1 MSDVDPFS
9 IDKRLA
15 RLAFERA
22 AATYDEAAVL
32 QREVGARMLARL
44 DYIKYLPQSILDAGS
59 GTGQGSRELLRRYP
73 KASVLAL
80 DIACAM
86 LQRSQKHMPRRWLPF
101 LPRPITHVCGD
112 IERVPVKSSSIGM
125 VWCNLALQWANQPQR
140 AFAEMH
146 RVLQPGG
153 LFMFSTF
160 GPDTLKELR
169 QSYAGTDGYSHVHRF
184 IDMHDLG
191 DMLVATGFATPV
203 MDMEQITM
211 TYSDVTSLMRDLK
224 SIGAHNVTCGRR
236 QGLTAKSQLQA
247 VTRNYE
253 RFRHE
258 GRLPATFEVVY
269 GHAWKPEAMRM
280 DDGRKVIKLEVKR
293 S

>member
-1 MSDVDPFS
+1 MNDVDPFA

-32 QREVGARMLARL
+32 QREVGARMLGRL
-44 DYIKYLPQSILDAGS
+44 DYIKHYPRTILDAGS
-59 GTGQGSRELLRRYP
+59 GTGHGSRGLLRRYP
-73 KASVLAL
+73 KARVLAL
-80 DIACAM
+80 DIASAM
-86 LQRSQKHMPRRWLPF
+86 LRRSQKLVPRRWLPF
-101 LPRPITHVCGD
+101 LPRSIAHICGD
-112 IERVPVKSSSIGM
+112 IEQMPVRTSSIEM
-125 VWCNLALQWANQPQR
+125 VWCNLTLQWVNHPQQV
-140 AFAEMH
+140 FGEMH

-169 QSYAGTDGYSHVHRF
+169 QAYAGTDSYSHVHRF

-191 DMLVATGFATPV
+191 DMLIATGFVNPV
-203 MDMEQITM
+203 MDMEQINV

-224 SIGAHNVTCGRR
+224 SIGAHNVTFGRR
-236 QGLTAKSQLQA
+236 HGLAGKSQLQS

-253 RFRHE
+253 RFRCD

-269 GHAWKPEAMRM
+269 GHAWNPEAPRM
-280 DDGRKVIKLEVKR
+280 DDGKKIIKLEVKR

>member
-1 MSDVDPFS
+1 MSDADPFT

-80 DIACAM
+80 DIALAM
-86 LQRSQKHMPRRWLPF
+86 LQRSQARMPRRWLPF
-101 LPRPITHVCGD
+101 FSRPIAHVCGD
-112 IERVPVKSSSIGM
+112 IEHVPLKSSSIGM
-125 VWCNLALQWANQPQR
+125 VWCNLTLQWTNQPHQV
-140 AFAEMH
+140 FAEML

-169 QSYAGTDGYSHVHRF
+169 QAYAGTDGYSHVHRF
-184 IDMHDLG
+184 TDMHDLG
-191 DMLVATGFATPV
+191 DMLVETGFATPV

-236 QGLTAKSQLQA
+236 QGLTGKSLLQA

-253 RFRHE
+253 QFRRA
-258 GRLPATFEVVY
+258 GLLPATFEVVY
-269 GHAWKPEAMRM
+269 GHAWKSEQRTTA
-280 DDGRKVIKLEVKR
+280 DGRPVIEIKTH

>member
-1 MSDVDPFS
+1 MSDVDPFA

-22 AATYDEAAVL
+22 AATYDESAVL
-32 QREVGARMLARL
+32 QREVGTRMLGRL
-44 DYIKYLPQSILDAGS
+44 DYIKYLPRSILDAGS
-59 GTGQGSRELLRRYP
+59 GTGWGSRGLLRRYP
-73 KASVLAL
+73 KSSVLAL

-86 LQRSQKHMPRRWLPF
+86 LRRSRQLAPRRWLPMM
-101 LPRPITHVCGD
+101 PRSVAHICGD
-112 IERVPVKSSSIGM
+112 IEHLPLKASSVDM

-140 AFAEMH
+140 VFAEMH

-169 QSYAGTDGYSHVHRF
+169 EAYAGTDDYSHVHRF

-191 DMLVATGFATPV
+191 DMLVATGFDSPV
-203 MDMEQITM
+203 MDMEQISM

-224 SIGAHNVTCGRR
+224 SIGAHNVTRGRR
-236 QGLTAKSQLQA
+236 QGLAGKSQLQA
-247 VTRNYE
+247 VTRNY
-253 RFRHE
+253 
-258 GRLPATFEVVY
+258 
-269 GHAWKPEAMRM
+269 
-280 DDGRKVIKLEVKR
+280 
-293 S
+293 

>member
-1 MSDVDPFS
+1 MSDADPFT

-22 AATYDEAAVL
+22 AATYDQAAVL

-80 DIACAM
+80 DIALAM
-86 LQRSQKHMPRRWLPF
+86 LQRSQARMPRRWLPF
-101 LPRPITHVCGD
+101 FSRPIAHVCGD
-112 IERVPVKSSSIGM
+112 IEHVPLKSSSIGM
-125 VWCNLALQWANQPQR
+125 VWCNLTLQWTNQPHQV
-140 AFAEMH
+140 FAEML

-169 QSYAGTDGYSHVHRF
+169 QAYAGTDGYSHVHRF
-184 IDMHDLG
+184 TDMHDLG
-191 DMLVATGFATPV
+191 DMLVETGFATPV
-203 MDMEQITM
+203 MDMEQISV

-236 QGLTAKSQLQA
+236 QGLTGKSLFQA
-247 VTRNYE
+247 VARNYE
-253 RFRHE
+253 QFRRA

-269 GHAWKPEAMRM
+269 GHAWKSEQRTTA
-280 DDGRKVIKLEVKR
+280 DGRPVIEIKTR

>member
-1 MSDVDPFS
+1 MSDADPFT

-80 DIACAM
+80 DIALAM
-86 LQRSQKHMPRRWLPF
+86 LQRSQARMPRRWLPF
-101 LPRPITHVCGD
+101 LPRPVTHICGD
-112 IERVPVKSSSIGM
+112 IEHVPLKSSSIGM
-125 VWCNLALQWANQPQR
+125 VWCNLTLQWTNQPHQV
-140 AFAEMH
+140 FAEML

-169 QSYAGTDGYSHVHRF
+169 RAYAGTDGYSHVHRF

-191 DMLVATGFATPV
+191 DMLVVAGFATPV
-203 MDMEQITM
+203 MDMEQISV

-236 QGLTAKSQLQA
+236 QGLTGKSQLQA
-247 VTRNYE
+247 VARNYE
-253 RFRHE
+253 QFRRA

-269 GHAWKPEAMRM
+269 GHAWKPERRTTAG
-280 DDGRKVIKLEVKR
+280 GRPVIEIKIG

>member
-1 MSDVDPFS
+1 MSDVDPFA

-22 AATYDEAAVL
+22 ATTYDKAAVL
-32 QREVGARMLARL
+32 QREVGARMLGRL
-44 DYIKYLPQSILDAGS
+44 DYIKYLPRSILDAGS
-59 GTGQGSRELLRRYP
+59 GTGQGSRGLLQRYP
-73 KASVLAL
+73 KSSVLAL

-86 LQRSQKHMPRRWLPF
+86 LQRSQQRVPRRWLPF
-101 LPRPITHVCGD
+101 LPRTVTHICGD
-112 IERVPVKSSSIGM
+112 IERVPLKASSVDM
-125 VWCNLALQWANQPQR
+125 VWCNLALQWVNQPQR
-140 AFAEMH
+140 VFAEMQ

-169 QSYAGTDGYSHVHRF
+169 QAYAGTDGYSHVHRF

-203 MDMEQITM
+203 MDMEQISV

-236 QGLTAKSQLQA
+236 QGLTGKSQLQA

-253 RFRHE
+253 QFRRA

-269 GHAWKPEAMRM
+269 GHAWKPEAQRM
-280 DDGRKVIKLEVKR
+280 DDGRKVIKLEVKH

>member
-1 MSDVDPFS
+1 MSDVDPFT

-22 AATYDEAAVL
+22 AATYDEAAEL
-32 QREVGARMLARL
+32 QREVSARMMARL
-44 DYIKYLPQSILDAGS
+44 DYIKYFPQSILDAGS

-112 IERVPVKSSSIGM
+112 IERVPIKSSSIGM
-125 VWCNLALQWANQPQR
+125 VWCNLALQWANQPQQV
-140 AFAEMH
+140 FDEMH

-169 QSYAGTDGYSHVHRF
+169 QSYAGTDVYSHVHRF
-184 IDMHDLG
+184 MDMHDLG

-203 MDMEQITM
+203 MDMEQITV

-253 RFRHE
+253 RFRHA

-269 GHAWKPEAMRM
+269 GHAWKPEQRTTA
-280 DDGRKVIKLEVKR
+280 DGRPVIEIKTG